1 MHVSYVSISNARCEE
16 LSNQIFLILKMAIF
30 FEIFIKLKRGQ
41 RLASEAGFSL
51 FLLSPKFLNLF
62 NFFIGLTNAVKN
74 RNVFEK
80 KNIYFYLRRQ
90 KQNCMFQFCSLY
102 TLNFKVN
109 CVYMLGCWVFFSL
122 HFLEGKSLLSIYYK
136 KYKMVTKMISLR
148 STISLHLIFL
158 YVQIKEK

>member
-1 MHVSYVSISNARCEE
+1 
-16 LSNQIFLILKMAIF
+16 
-30 FEIFIKLKRGQ
+30 
-41 RLASEAGFSL
+41 
-51 FLLSPKFLNLF
+51 
-62 NFFIGLTNAVKN
+62 
-74 RNVFEK
+74 
-80 KNIYFYLRRQ
+80 
-90 KQNCMFQFCSLY
+90 MFQFCSLY
-102 TLNFKVN
+102 KLNFKVN